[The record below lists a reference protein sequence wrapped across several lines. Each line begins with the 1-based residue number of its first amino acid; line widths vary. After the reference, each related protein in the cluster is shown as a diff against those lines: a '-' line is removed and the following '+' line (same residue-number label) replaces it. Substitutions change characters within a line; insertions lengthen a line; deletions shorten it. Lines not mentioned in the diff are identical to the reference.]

1 MSYNGWNNR
10 MTWQVKL
17 WIDNDEGSQS
27 YWLAAATH
35 WKRYYRNYLE
45 PGMDVYHLSQQLR
58 DEHTED
64 AYLYLEVA
72 GGWVSDLLQSA
83 LDQVDWYEIAQSL
96 MEEVAEL

>member
-27 YWLAAATH
+27 YWLSAARYADIRHGEMAT
-35 WKRYYRNYLE
+35 Y
-45 PGMDVYHLSQQLR
+45 MLSQRLR

-64 AYLYLEVA
+64 AYLYLKVS